1 MSNLFKEMQTKYRG
15 LSRRA
20 KMKYRLIGCGVI
32 AVALITGLS
41 AGLCCQDSIEPEPE
55 LVPTPPPNIIGWG
68 EWSAYSSCTVS
79 CGDGQRSRLRFCSNG
94 EGGID
99 QSADGCEGDA
109 SEVILCNEGQCQS
122 GSSLVIDIS
131 KGKVNLFVGEN
142 VQILKIASL

>member
-1 MSNLFKEMQTKYRG
+1 
-15 LSRRA
+15 
-20 KMKYRLIGCGVI
+20 MKYRLIGCGII
-32 AVALITGLS
+32 AAIIIIGLS
-41 AGLCCQDSIEPEPE
+41 AGLCCQNKTEPEPE

-99 QSADGCEGDA
+99 QSAEGCEGDA

-122 GSSLVIDIS
+122 GSTLVIDIAR
-131 KGKVNLFVGEN
+131 GK
-142 VQILKIASL
+142 